1 MPDSRQPWWRRIFAS
16 NSKRAIGKDGDTC
29 DSREG
34 NRQPTPKEDK
44 QIARRVMSEG
54 DLPHAAFHVGAAL
67 FANPNDSEAMEILQ
81 QLLSKTRDPLSLAP
95 LRDENWI
102 GTVALRALI
111 LQKISRN
118 AEAVG
123 LFAQILA
130 KPEGAR
136 YWKWAIASLRTPGV
150 AKQVKPLEG
159 GIILA
164 AVISL
169 FAGDSLRA
177 DARAEIAPAV
187 EASDLLFAAHPENQM
202 LLPIHSGLVRK
213 AGRLDEA
220 LHLAERA
227 WAAEQSYGSAIA
239 LAIACK
245 VKGDIDGAVA
255 GYREAMRFESNGAN
269 RCVDIAA
276 ALFGAGRYS
285 EALTWTQN
293 ALKQEP
299 NHPRALMY
307 AMLARARIEPD
318 ERRMDEVR
326 QFIRDSGGRGEADF
340 MAHLEPFVDYLPAV
354 QEATVNSARQFLQK
368 RGSKPGKI
376 NRLYISSV
384 ESPSS
389 RMAVEMALGV
399 ERGSIPM
406 EVGKIQK
413 PDPRVPKR
421 KVKYV
426 LWNYDGTDPSPA
438 LPPPPLNIVDEISQL
453 ARQPYNIDSW
463 STKAAEIAHRIG
475 PGQLE
480 SVLAV
485 MVHPT
490 TPPENEDAWVWISH
504 LQVAAA
510 LVAAHIDSGWENSLR
525 REALMSLV
533 LGPDDWTTVAG
544 MVAMTQVA
552 REPGD
557 REAAEEGYRIL
568 VDMANSIARPG
579 YCCWESARLHCIL
592 RHPMCDDSARKT
604 AHQQLDE
611 IEDQS

>member
-16 NSKRAIGKDGDTC
+16 SSKKSIGKDGDTC
-29 DSREG
+29 DSRAG
-34 NRQPTPKEDK
+34 NRTPTPKEDK

-67 FANPNDSEAMEILQ
+67 YANPDDSEALEILQ
-81 QLLSKTRDPLSLAP
+81 QLLRKTRDPLSLAP
-95 LRDENWI
+95 LKDENWI
-102 GTVALRALI
+102 GTVGLRALI
-111 LQKISRN
+111 LQRLSRH

-123 LFAQILA
+123 LFAQIMS

-136 YWKWAIASLRTPGV
+136 YWKWAIQSLREPGA
-150 AKQVKPLEG
+150 AKQIKPLEG
-159 GIILA
+159 GIVLA

-187 EASDLLFAAHPENQM
+187 EASELLVAAHPDNPM
-202 LLPIHSGLVRK
+202 LLPIHSALVRK
-213 AGRLDEA
+213 VGRLDEA

-227 WAAEQSYGSAIA
+227 WATEQSYPSAIA

-276 ALFGAGRYS
+276 TLCGIGRYS
-285 EALTWTQN
+285 EALPWTQN
-293 ALKQEP
+293 ALKHQA

-326 QFIRDSGGRGEADF
+326 QFIRDSGGRGEDDF
-340 MAHLEPFVDYLPAV
+340 MAHLEPFVDHLPSA
-354 QEATVNSARQFLQK
+354 QEATINSARQFLQS
-368 RGSKPGKI
+368 RGNKPGKI
-376 NRLYISSV
+376 NRLYISSM

-389 RMAVEMALGV
+389 RMAVEMALEV

-426 LWNYDGTDPSPA
+426 LWNYDGTDPLPA
-438 LPPPPLNIVDEISQL
+438 LPPPPENIVNEISQL
-453 ARQPYNIDSW
+453 ARQPYSIDSW
-463 STKAAEIAHRIG
+463 SKNAAEIAHRIG
-475 PGQLE
+475 PAQLE
-480 SVLAV
+480 SVLAL

-490 TPPENEDAWVWISH
+490 MPPENEATWVWIPH

-510 LVAAHIDSGWENSLR
+510 LVAAHIDNGWANSLR
-525 REALMSLV
+525 REALLSLV

-552 REPGD
+552 REPGN

-568 VDMANSIARPG
+568 IDLADLIARPG
-579 YCCWESARLHCIL
+579 YCCWESARLQCIL
-592 RHPMCDDSARKT
+592 RHPMCDNSARKT

-611 IEDQS
+611 IKDQT

>member
-16 NSKRAIGKDGDTC
+16 SSKRAIGKDGDTC

-54 DLPHAAFHVGAAL
+54 DLPHAGFHVGAAL
-67 FANPNDSEAMEILQ
+67 FANPDDSEALEILE
-81 QLLSKTRDPLSLAP
+81 QLLKRARDPLSLTP

-102 GTVALRALI
+102 GTVALRGLI

-130 KPEGAR
+130 KPEGSR
-136 YWKWAIASLRTPGV
+136 YWKWAIESLRAPGT

-159 GIILA
+159 GIVLA

-177 DARAEIAPAV
+177 DARAQIAPAV
-187 EASDLLFAAHPENQM
+187 EASDLLFAAHPDNPM

-213 AGRLDEA
+213 LGRLDEA
-220 LHLAERA
+220 LRLAERA
-227 WAAEQSYGSAIA
+227 WAAEQSYSSAIA

-245 VKGDIDGAVA
+245 VKENIDGAVA
-255 GYREAMRFESNGAN
+255 GYREAIRFESNSAN

-276 ALFGAGRYS
+276 TLCGAGRYS
-285 EALTWTQN
+285 EALRWTQN

-340 MAHLEPFVDYLPAV
+340 LSQLEPFADYLPAV
-354 QEATVNSARQFLQK
+354 EEATINSARQFLRK
-368 RGSKPGKI
+368 RGNKPGKI
-376 NRLYISSV
+376 NRLYISSM

-406 EVGKIQK
+406 EVGQIQK
-413 PDPRVPKR
+413 PDPRVPKQR
-421 KVKYV
+421 VKYV
-426 LWNYDGTDPSPA
+426 LWRYDGTDPSPA
-438 LPPPPLNIVDEISQL
+438 LPPPPESIVDEISRL

-463 STKAAEIAHRIG
+463 SRQAAEIAARIG
-475 PGQLE
+475 PAQLE

-485 MVHPT
+485 MVHPN
-490 TPPENEDAWVWISH
+490 TPPENEETWVWIPH
-504 LQVAAA
+504 LQLAAA
-510 LVAAHIDSGWENSLR
+510 LVAAHIDNGWKGSLR
-525 REALMSLV
+525 REALLSLV

-552 REPGD
+552 REPD
-557 REAAEEGYRIL
+557 NRDAAEEGYRIL
-568 VDMANSIARPG
+568 NNLASSIARPG
-579 YCCWESARLHCIL
+579 YCCWESARLQCIL
-592 RHPMCDDSARKT
+592 HHPMCDDSARKM
-604 AHQQLDE
+604 ARQRLDE
-611 IEDQS
+611 LEDQS

>member
-1 MPDSRQPWWRRIFAS
+1 M
-16 NSKRAIGKDGDTC
+16 G
-29 DSREG
+29 
-34 NRQPTPKEDK
+34 
-44 QIARRVMSEG
+44 EG

-67 FANPNDSEAMEILQ
+67 FANPHDSEALEILE
-81 QLLSKTRDPLSLAP
+81 QLLKRSRDPLSLAP

-150 AKQVKPLEG
+150 AKQVKPFEG
-159 GIILA
+159 GMILA

-187 EASDLLFAAHPENQM
+187 EASDLLFAAHPENPM

-227 WAAEQSYGSAIA
+227 WEAEQSYGSAIA

-255 GYREAMRFESNGAN
+255 GYREAMRFDSNRAN

-276 ALFGAGRYS
+276 ALCGAGRYS

-354 QEATVNSARQFLQK
+354 QEATINSARQFLQK
-368 RGSKPGKI
+368 RGSPARSTGFTSVPWNLPVREWPSKWRWAWSAARFRW
-376 NRLYISSV
+376 RLAKSK
-384 ESPSS
+384 SPIRACRS
-389 RMAVEMALGV
+389 E
-399 ERGSIPM
+399 
-406 EVGKIQK
+406 K
-413 PDPRVPKR
+413 
-421 KVKYV
+421 
-426 LWNYDGTDPSPA
+426 
-438 LPPPPLNIVDEISQL
+438 
-453 ARQPYNIDSW
+453 
-463 STKAAEIAHRIG
+463 
-475 PGQLE
+475 
-480 SVLAV
+480 
-485 MVHPT
+485 
-490 TPPENEDAWVWISH
+490 
-504 LQVAAA
+504 
-510 LVAAHIDSGWENSLR
+510 
-525 REALMSLV
+525 
-533 LGPDDWTTVAG
+533 
-544 MVAMTQVA
+544 
-552 REPGD
+552 
-557 REAAEEGYRIL
+557 
-568 VDMANSIARPG
+568 
-579 YCCWESARLHCIL
+579 
-592 RHPMCDDSARKT
+592 
-604 AHQQLDE
+604 
-611 IEDQS
+611 